1 MTTAVSPIRFVAQ
14 LLLYVPLMAIIGY
27 LSTSPAFVHLPEG
40 QALIRLTFSV
50 AGQRLQECR
59 ERSPEELAKL
69 APNMRAAMDCPRER
83 APVTVELEM
92 DGRLL
97 YHVAVPPKG
106 FKKDL
111 PSTVYRRLAV
121 SAGSHHFVARLRD
134 RATGDFNYVQEKTLE
149 LRSGDS
155 LVIDFNPA
163 QGGFI
168 FRR

>member
-1 MTTAVSPIRFVAQ
+1 MTAAVSPVRFVAQ
-14 LLLYVPLMAIIGY
+14 LFLYVPLMVLIGY
-27 LSTSPAFVHLPEG
+27 FSTLPVFVHLPQG

-92 DGRLL
+92 DGKPL
-97 YHVAVPPKG
+97 YHVVVPPKG
-106 FKKDL
+106 LKNDL

-121 SAGSHHFVARLRD
+121 LEGSHHFVARLRD
-134 RATGDFNYVQEKTLE
+134 RAAGEFNYVQEKTLE